1 MKIYQNS
8 SEPIYK
14 QISSQLR
21 DQILS
26 GKLRAGDPLPSIR
39 ALAQDLKISV
49 ITTMKAYEELV
60 AEGLIVSAQGKGY
73 FVSALD
79 PRLIAEQNQRRIEE
93 GLTETIRCAK
103 MAGITLE
110 EVRSTLDAL
119 WNLET

>member
-1 MKIYQNS
+1 
-8 SEPIYK
+8 
-14 QISSQLR
+14 
-21 DQILS
+21 
-26 GKLRAGDPLPSIR
+26 
-39 ALAQDLKISV
+39 
-49 ITTMKAYEELV
+49 MKAYEELA

-93 GLTETIRCAK
+93 SLTETIRCAK

-119 WNLET
+119 WELDT

>member
-1 MKIYQNS
+1 MKILQNS
-8 SEPIYK
+8 AEPIYK
-14 QISSQLR
+14 QIYAQLR
-21 DQILS
+21 GDILS
-26 GKLRAGDPLPSIR
+26 GRLKSGEALPSIR
-39 ALAQDLKISV
+39 GLAKDLKISV
-49 ITTMKAYEELV
+49 ITTMKAYEELA
-60 AEGLIVSAQGKGY
+60 AEGLVVSAQGKGY